1 MNKNKLLSGRD
12 RGSILLICLLIMS
25 LLSIIG
31 MIALNVTSTELQAAG
46 KQKVALHSFFSAEF
60 GLSEAMR
67 RLKVSPSSP
76 DYMGDAAALLLSVV
90 VAPG

>member
-1 MNKNKLLSGRD
+1 
-12 RGSILLICLLIMS
+12 MS
-25 LLSIIG
+25 LVSIIG

-46 KQKVALHSFFSAEF
+46 KQKVALQSFFSAEF

-76 DYMGDAAALLLSVV
+76 DSMGDAAALLLSVV